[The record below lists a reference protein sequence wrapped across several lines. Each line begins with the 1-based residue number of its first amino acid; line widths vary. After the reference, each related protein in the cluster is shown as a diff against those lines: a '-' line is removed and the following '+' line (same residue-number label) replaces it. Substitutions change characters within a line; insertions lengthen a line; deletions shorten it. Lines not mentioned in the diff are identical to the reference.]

1 MRFHEDGKIRHAVQ
15 ARFSKACASVGSIFS
30 RYSQLQ
36 CANSVQLLVRLQQAI
51 LQPCA
56 SYGCEV
62 WAPADASI
70 VPLRDLQSLQ
80 HTFLRRAC
88 RVKSSIPIEVV
99 FQELFVTPWHDVW
112 WRQVLSFWNAMAQAD
127 SESIINIVLHDA
139 IAIAHNGCSY
149 GWAAQVLK
157 CFAEHGKSS
166 PLVAGAPV
174 EVQPDELQLS
184 FQMQRQAA
192 FDAVPLDPRSCPGP
206 GVKLCTY
213 RRWFSRPAHQVCPVY
228 WEVPMSTAKLQRIL
242 RFRMGSHLLPIE
254 QGRHLRLP
262 RHRRVCRLCHTG
274 ALGDERHMLLEC
286 PALADL
292 RDEYSPLV
300 AGCSGVM
307 ARLVWARNQ
316 PMVSRYIIAC
326 LDRMSC

>member
-1 MRFHEDGKIRHAVQ
+1 MR
-15 ARFSKACASVGSIFS
+15 
-30 RYSQLQ
+30 

-99 FQELFVTPWHDVW
+99 FQELSVTPWHDFW

-149 GWAAQVLK
+149 GWAAQVFK

-300 AGCSGVM
+300 AECSGVM